1 MLSYFSVLLALI
13 AANRTGI
20 HDADSDGF
28 PDAVELST
36 AAERRSFREW
46 FTWIALQI
54 AYGKLRVGSVDDCA
68 SLVATSYREA
78 LKRHTFRWARR
89 HGLSAVPPIPDRRHY
104 YYPDVPLIGKRI
116 FRVKTPPID
125 SDNIAED
132 FGESATGEYLV
143 KYNLQFVSRDIEDAA
158 PGDILVFYHGNS
170 RMPYHLM
177 IFFRDGLRNMVVYHT
192 GPGGEYRIIPI
203 SLLNRH
209 PDPSW
214 HVTETN
220 PSFIGV
226 YRWHILE

>member
-1 MLSYFSVLLALI
+1 MLSYFSVLLTL
-13 AANRTGI
+13 AAVHGAGI
-20 HDADSDGF
+20 QDADGDGF
-28 PDAVELST
+28 PDTVELRT
-36 AAERRSFREW
+36 VAERHSFREW

-54 AYGKLRVGSVDDCA
+54 AYGKLHAGGVNDCA

-78 LKRHTFRWARR
+78 LKRHTLRWARK

-104 YYPDVPLIGKRI
+104 YYPNVPLLGKRI
-116 FRVKTPPID
+116 FRVKPPID
-125 SDNIAED
+125 TDDITAD

-143 KYNLQFVSRDIEDAA
+143 KYNLQFVSRRIEDAVH
-158 PGDILVFYHGNS
+158 GDILVFYHHNS

-177 IFFRDGLRNMVVYHT
+177 IFFRDGLRDMVVYHT
-192 GPGGEYRIIPI
+192 GPGGEFRIIPI

-214 HVTETN
+214 HVTEEN

-226 YRWHILE
+226 YRWRILE